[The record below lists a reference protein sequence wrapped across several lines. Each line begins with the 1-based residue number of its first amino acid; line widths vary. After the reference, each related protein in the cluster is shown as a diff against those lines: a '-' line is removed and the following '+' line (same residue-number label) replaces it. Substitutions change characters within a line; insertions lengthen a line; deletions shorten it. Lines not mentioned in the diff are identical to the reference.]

1 MDIYCRLNVGGN
13 LSLRYVIRLALQ
25 RPWIPFHRRVV
36 ERETE
41 KFHDLLGGSCWEWVL
56 GDEVARGRFAA

>member
-1 MDIYCRLNVGGN
+1 MDRYCGLNVGGN

-36 ERETE
+36 ERGTE
-41 KFHDLLGGSCWEWVL
+41 KFHDLLGDD
-56 GDEVARGRFAA
+56 DEILLHSWLRPDGTF